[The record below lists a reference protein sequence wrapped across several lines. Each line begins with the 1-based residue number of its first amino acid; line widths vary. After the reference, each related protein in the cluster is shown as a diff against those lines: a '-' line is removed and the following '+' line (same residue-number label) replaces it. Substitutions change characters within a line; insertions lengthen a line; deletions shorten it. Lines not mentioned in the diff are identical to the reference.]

1 VALSAVFVV
10 FAQVL
15 VPILVVV
22 GSGYALQRGI
32 GLDVGP
38 INRLTIYLLNPAL
51 IFTLLVQV
59 RVESSETVRI
69 VAFMV
74 LFVLAIGA
82 ITWLSSRALGLDAA
96 ATAAMLLC
104 AMFMNAGNYGLPVAR
119 FAFGQE
125 GFERAALFFV
135 VQVILAQTLAI
146 YIAGAGHGDLREG
159 LARLL
164 RMPPLYAVLTALA
177 VRFGGMRSALMGDGV
192 LGDLFRGV
200 ALVGDA
206 TVPIL
211 LVVLGLQLAEIEV
224 IDQRRLVALA
234 AGLRLVLSVPIALL
248 LAGSL
253 GLDELSTKLAVILA
267 SMPTAVNMTIFAIE
281 FDVRPRFVSS
291 VVTTSTV
298 ASLVTLTVLLAFV
311 GVT

>member
-1 VALSAVFVV
+1 M
-10 FAQVL
+10 
-15 VPILVVV
+15 I
-22 GSGYALQRGI
+22 
-32 GLDVGP
+32 
-38 INRLTIYLLNPAL
+38 IYLLNPAL

-82 ITWLSSRALGLDAA
+82 ITWLSSRTLGLDAA

-104 AMFMNAGNYGLPVAR
+104 TMFMNAGNYGLPVAR

-164 RMPPLYAVLTALA
+164 RMPPLYAVLTALV
-177 VRFGGMRSALMGDGV
+177 VRFGGMRSALMDDGI

-211 LVVLGLQLAEIEV
+211 LVILGLQLAELEG
-224 IDQRRLVALA
+224 IDQRHLVALA
-234 AGLRLVLSVPIALL
+234 AGLWRGLSAASPLVP
-248 LAGSL
+248 G
-253 GLDELSTKLAVILA
+253 G
-267 SMPTAVNMTIFAIE
+267 F
-281 FDVRPRFVSS
+281 RG
-291 VVTTSTV
+291 
-298 ASLVTLTVLLAFV
+298 V
-311 GVT
+311 GD